1 MKRPSRLELWNERR
15 RARHEQAHTL
25 HRQGANIR
33 AISRELRM
41 HRRTVRMML
50 KVETCPERAGPSKR
64 QSRIDRHL
72 EYLSRRWA
80 EGCHNS
86 AQLYR
91 EIRSTGYRGSD
102 SSVRPYVTG
111 WNGA

>member
-1 MKRPSRLELWNERR
+1 
-15 RARHEQAHTL
+15 
-25 HRQGANIR
+25 
-33 AISRELRM
+33 M

-72 EYLSRRWA
+72 ECLSRRWA

-86 AQLYR
+86 AQLHR
-91 EIRSTGYRGSD
+91 EIRSKGLGDLADELGLWPR
-102 SSVRPYVTG
+102 RPRRPPVCTE
-111 WNGA
+111 NSI